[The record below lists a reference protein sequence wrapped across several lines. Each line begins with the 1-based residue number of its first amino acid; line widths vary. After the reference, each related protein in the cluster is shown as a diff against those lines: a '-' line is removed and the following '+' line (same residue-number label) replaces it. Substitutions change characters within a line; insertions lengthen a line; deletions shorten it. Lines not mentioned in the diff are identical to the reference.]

1 MNRADFG
8 STDSE
13 PVLSDFTLEI
23 KLDLKHKNLIDR
35 ALRILPVELIESEGS
50 NFKLKYRVLF
60 EPLKAFSDSVELIVY
75 CKRGRWRVV
84 IDLEAT
90 DPVPDDSI
98 SLTAAVGGIDK
109 VGFRLS
115 NRFLGFSTFQARF
128 TAKSSSHFSVT
139 PSSGVLA
146 PYGVEGTPFVIS
158 FAPLSY
164 GAKEMYV
171 TSCHVL
177 RALLPSSSFLLS
189 PSKLFSLSLL
199 LLYHKNLSHY

>member
-8 STDSE
+8 SRDSD
-13 PVLSDFTLEI
+13 PIISDFSLEI
-23 KLDLKHKNLIDR
+23 VSDPKHKNLIDR
-35 ALRILPVELIESEGS
+35 ALRILPVELIETEAS

-60 EPLKAFSDSVELIVY
+60 EPLKSFTDSVELIVY
-75 CKRGRWRVV
+75 CKRGRWRAV

-90 DPVPDDSI
+90 DPIPDDTVN
-98 SLTAAVGGIDK
+98 LTAAVGGVDK

-115 NRFLGFSTFQARF
+115 NRFLGFSSFQARF
-128 TAKSSSHFSVT
+128 SAKSSAHFSVT

-171 TSCHVL
+171 TPCHV
-177 RALLPSSSFLLS
+177 PSCMLCCAHYHLHHLHHFYHYHHHYCCLYFL
-189 PSKLFSLSLL
+189 
-199 LLYHKNLSHY
+199 